1 MSAPSPL
8 ASPAPPGRWLAIVGI
23 GEDGL
28 SGLSPAALA
37 LVKQA
42 ELLVGGERHL
52 ALAGE
57 EAKGRRMAWPS
68 PLTDA
73 LPLLAAERGR
83 AVCVL
88 ASGDPFFYGV
98 GTTLMRHFDAAEMV
112 CIPSPSSFSL
122 MAARLG
128 WDLQSTACLSLHG
141 RALERIR
148 PHLQPGARLLALSW
162 DGGTPSRLAAMLCA
176 LGMGRST
183 ISVGEA
189 LGGSRERLSSRVA
202 HDLGDRAFDPL
213 NIVALTVESDPGAPV
228 LSLAAGLPDELFE
241 HDGQLTKR
249 EIRAITLSALA
260 PRQGELLWDIGAGSG
275 SVGIEWMLR
284 HPANRAIGIEPRA
297 DRAARA
303 ARNAVALGVP
313 DLRAVHGEAPAA
325 LEGLPTPDAVFVG
338 GGATDP
344 GVLDAA
350 WAALRPGGR
359 LVVNAVTLE
368 TQAELVSRYKAL
380 GGELINVQVTRADP
394 VGGFHGWRPS
404 MPVTQ
409 WAVAKPTREAGA

>member
-1 MSAPSPL
+1 VSAPSPL

-42 ELLVGGERHL
+42 DLLVGGERHL
-52 ALAGE
+52 ALVGDAHN
-57 EAKGRRMAWPS
+57 GRRLAWPS

-73 LPLLAAERGR
+73 LPAIAAERGR
-83 AVCVL
+83 AVCVI

-98 GTTLMRHFDAAEMV
+98 GATLMRHFAADEMV
-112 CIPSPSSFSL
+112 CLPAPSSFSL

-128 WDLQSTACLSLHG
+128 WDLQSTACVSLHG

-148 PHLQPGARLLALSW
+148 PHLQPGARVLALSW
-162 DGGTPSRLAAMLCA
+162 DGETPARLTALLKS

-189 LGGSRERLSSRVA
+189 LGGPRERLVERLA
-202 HDLGDRAFDPL
+202 AALGDERFDPL
-213 NIVALTVESDPGAPV
+213 NVVALTVEAKPGAPV
-228 LSLAAGLPDELFE
+228 LPLAAGLPDAFFE

-249 EIRAITLSALA
+249 EIRAMTLSALA
-260 PRQGELLWDIGAGSG
+260 PRQGELLWDVGAGSG

-284 HPANRAIGIEPRA
+284 HPLNRAIGIEPRA

-303 ARNAVALGVP
+303 ARNAAALGVP
-313 DLRAVHGEAPAA
+313 DLQVIHGEAPAA
-325 LEGLPTPDAVFVG
+325 LQGLPRPDAVFVG
-338 GGATDP
+338 GGATDA

-368 TQAELVSRYKAL
+368 TQAELVSRYKAV
-380 GGELINVQVTRADP
+380 GGDLVGVQVTRADP

-409 WAVAKPTREAGA
+409 WAVTKPWTETGA